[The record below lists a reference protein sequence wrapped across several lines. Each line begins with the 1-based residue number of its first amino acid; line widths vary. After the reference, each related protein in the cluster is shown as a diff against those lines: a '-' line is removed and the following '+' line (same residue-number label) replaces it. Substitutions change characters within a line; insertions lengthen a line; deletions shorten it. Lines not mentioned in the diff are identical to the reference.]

1 MSWVIRF
8 FLFFLVF
15 WIFSNLLRSVLK
27 RILGPL
33 STGTTSRSR
42 MRANPTGA
50 AIAGKMVKDPQCRM
64 YVAEN
69 LAVEAQVEGATVY
82 FCSDKCHNDY
92 TSELKNRPRSDQQP
106 A

>member
-15 WIFSNLLRSVLK
+15 WIISNLVRSVLK

-33 STGTTSRSR
+33 STGNPSRSR
-42 MRANPTGA
+42 MRPNPAGTA
-50 AIAGKMVKDPQCRM
+50 VTGKMVKDPQCGM

-82 FCSDKCHNDY
+82 FCSDKCHDDY
-92 TSELKNRPRSDQQP
+92 ISELRNRPRSDQQP
-106 A
+106 V

>member
-15 WIFSNLLRSVLK
+15 WLFSNLVRSVLK

-33 STGTTSRSR
+33 STGNPSRSR
-42 MRANPTGA
+42 MRANPAGTA
-50 AIAGKMVKDPQCRM
+50 VTGKMVKDPQCGM

-92 TSELKNRPRSDQQP
+92 ISELKNRPRSDQQP
-106 A
+106 L